1 MMSRIKRLSFSVLF
15 FLFFF
20 GSIIGFVLEGL
31 WCVLKRGHWEN
42 HSATV
47 FGPLCIIYGLGL
59 VAFYLLSLFI
69 NGKNPLIQFL
79 LSGIV
84 GSTLEFFAS
93 LFQELLFGSTS
104 WDYSGHA
111 FNLGGRISLKMTI
124 IWGLLGLAFVR
135 LLFPFIERLLPLSEN
150 RIVNVFG
157 IVLAILTAANLLVTS
172 AAVSRWQSRLLGA
185 EPKNRIEKRIDE
197 VYGDERMK
205 KIYPNMVFKTF
216 EEE

>member
-15 FLFFF
+15 FLFLF

-111 FNLGGRISLKMTI
+111 FNLGGRISLKMTV